1 MRGDPDRH
9 LAKDLPVV
17 PQREIRLSAQ
27 PKRAS
32 PSIVSWCLY
41 RRCIILLLLCVC
53 VCVSRGGIS
62 SSVSRCDHNRTHR
75 AVTSFQ
81 IVLGRKKR
89 KNLLDVV
96 IYYVTIWHIFMHHSQ
111 MEGGS
116 PLALVGQIHSS
127 DKSPSGLE
135 ESATKTGLTMLEQHI
150 YNY

>member
-1 MRGDPDRH
+1 M
-9 LAKDLPVV
+9 LV
-17 PQREIRLSAQ
+17 
-27 PKRAS
+27 
-32 PSIVSWCLY
+32 

-96 IYYVTIWHIFMHHSQ
+96 IYYVTIWHSCTTVRW
-111 MEGGS
+111 GG
-116 PLALVGQIHSS
+116 
-127 DKSPSGLE
+127 KSIGLGWPN
-135 ESATKTGLTMLEQHI
+135 SFVRQVAIGIGGVSHQNGTYDAGAAYIQLLICLDHWQLDLLPVQQHRI
-150 YNY
+150 EL